1 MMLTKNPMH
10 RLTKINQIKNHMYFQ
25 DFNWEELMNMNM
37 KPAYLPKEPTADKP
51 NEYEHMKGVLF
62 TDFVEKCYKKYPGK
76 VGPPPRRDPNI
87 DPGVWYEKF

>member
-1 MMLTKNPMH
+1 
-10 RLTKINQIKNHMYFQ
+10 
-25 DFNWEELMNMNM
+25 
-37 KPAYLPKEPTADKP
+37 
-51 NEYEHMKGVLF
+51 MKGVLF